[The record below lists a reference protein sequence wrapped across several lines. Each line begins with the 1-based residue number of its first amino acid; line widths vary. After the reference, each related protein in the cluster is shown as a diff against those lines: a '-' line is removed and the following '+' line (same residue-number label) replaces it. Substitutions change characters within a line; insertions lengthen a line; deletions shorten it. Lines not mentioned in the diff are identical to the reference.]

1 MNIGLPEFIIVL
13 LNLILLLAIP
23 AIIVLVVIIL
33 FRRIQHLESR
43 VSNLEEMR
51 DSDTNNLD

>member
-23 AIIVLVVIIL
+23 AIIVLVAIIL